1 MVLSAKEK
9 LEIMEKEMRVSWEQI
24 DAFMRSQ
31 LGGNPDTRTNYGLI
45 WAENKYDLFKLFGD
59 KLCLTSEVENTLSD
73 SDIAHSYEEK
83 VLGEIKDSLSVRAN
97 LVAAFF
103 LNKFSKEE
111 LRVNRVVTNTEFSGK
126 KISKGMKITNAL
138 KLFIPDKMELDIVQ
152 TAFSRFIQELEAKGR
167 LDVSI
172 DFFDI
177 LCMSVNDRKKWRSC
191 HNFMDG
197 EYGGGAFS
205 YALDSSSAIAQIYT
219 SYSESGV
226 ADKIWRQMV
235 WFDDDR
241 TGAILSRQYPGVNS
255 NNRKATQSL
264 IMEKLGKELPVAGFV
279 SAGTID
285 QRTWDIGGY
294 HYNDITKGAIEKV
307 MTIAFDG
314 SNFSVKSGRD
324 VMRNAFANDEY
335 NPHYTIGVDSVP
347 HPVSGDEIEP
357 YEWDEGEWY

>member
-1 MVLSAKEK
+1 MVLSAEEK
-9 LEIMEKEMRVSWEQI
+9 LEIMEKEMRVSWGQI
-24 DAFMRSQ
+24 DAFIQDQ
-31 LGGNPDTRTNYGLI
+31 LGGSPDTRTNYGLI

-73 SDIAHSYEEK
+73 SDITRAYEEK
-83 VLGEIKDSLSVRAN
+83 VLREIKGSLSVRTN

-103 LNKFSKEE
+103 LNQFSREE
-111 LRVNRVVTNTEFSGK
+111 LRLNRIAANTEFSGK
-126 KISKGMKITNAL
+126 KISKGMKVTKAL
-138 KLFIPDKMELDIVQ
+138 KLFIPDKVELDIVQ

-177 LCMSVNDRKKWRSC
+177 LCMSVNDRKDWRSC
-191 HNFMDG
+191 HNFING

-219 SYSESGV
+219 SYSDSGV

-235 WFDDDR
+235 WFDTDR
-241 TGAILSRQYPGVNS
+241 TGVILSRQYPSTNS

-264 IMEKLGKELPVAGFV
+264 IMEHLGKELPVAGFV
-279 SAGTID
+279 SSGTIE
-285 QRTWDIGGY
+285 QRTRNIGDY
-294 HYNDITKGAIEKV
+294 HYNDITKGAMEKV

-314 SNFSVKSGRD
+314 SNFSEKSGRD
-324 VMRNAFANDEY
+324 AMRNAFINDEY
-335 NPHYTIGVDSVP
+335 NPSYRIGVDSVP
-347 HPVSGDEIEP
+347 HPVSGYEVEA
-357 YEWDEGEWY
+357 YEWDEEWY